1 MGQSPP
7 GSTYRDSPE
16 GLPFY
21 QGKADFGPVHPS
33 PRKWCVQPKKIAQ
46 PGDILISV
54 RAPVGPTNIAD
65 VECCIGRGLAAV
77 RARVGVDQRFLMH
90 ALNMIEADLV
100 AQATG
105 STFQAITA
113 KELRAV
119 RLAVPDLEEQRRIAD
134 TMSIAERARSAA
146 SGQLAAVDEL
156 SAALLREIFPRSP
169 AARLPRGWRSVTLGE
184 VCNIVN
190 GSTPRSGVE
199 EYWNG
204 DICWITPTD
213 LSELESPYVSTS
225 ERTITQ
231 TGYDSCSTT
240 LVPAGSVILSS
251 RAPIGH
257 LGIAVTSLCTNQ
269 GCKSFIPKDDLVSEF
284 LYYALLHSVSDLRA
298 LGTGATFAEVS
309 KRTLAGFRIA
319 VGPAEEQRRITDQM
333 RAVQR
338 ARASANSQLAALEDL
353 SASLLKRLFS
363 PTTG

>member
-1 MGQSPP
+1 MPYLGLEHIDP
-7 GSTYRDSPE
+7 GTGRILVTEVEARQTDSRSNNFRFTAEHVLYGKLRPYLNKVA
-16 GLPFY
+16 LPDFSGRCTTEIVPLRPTAVDRVWLAWLLRRGEVVDY
-21 QGKADFGPVHPS
+21 AMRGKTGTQM
-33 PRKWCVQPKKIAQ
+33 PRT
-46 PGDILISV
+46 S
-54 RAPVGPTNIAD
+54 
-65 VECCIGRGLAAV
+65 
-77 RARVGVDQRFLMH
+77 M
-90 ALNMIEADLV
+90 
-100 AQATG
+100 
-105 STFQAITA
+105 
-113 KELRAV
+113 
-119 RLAVPDLEEQRRIAD
+119 PDLMKLPVALPPLDEQRRIVNA
-134 TMSIAERARSAA
+134 MSLVDRARSAA
-146 SGQLAAVDEL
+146 EAQLTAIDEL
-156 SAALLREIFPRSP
+156 TTAMLREIFPRSP
-169 AARLPRGWRSVTLGE
+169 TAPLRRGWRSVSLGE
-184 VCNIVN
+184 VCNIMN

-204 DICWITPTD
+204 DICWITPAD
-213 LSELESPYVSTS
+213 LSELESPYISTS
-225 ERTITQ
+225 GRAITQ

-257 LGIAVTSLCTNQ
+257 LGIAATSLCTNQ

-338 ARASANSQLAALEDL
+338 ARSSANSQLAALEDL

-363 PTTG
+363 PATG